1 MTIIEASKYIRHK
14 LKDLYPLQEIDA
26 FTGIIF
32 NHVINYKRLDI
43 HLNAQTS
50 ILPDHQLQIY
60 DIIHQLESYRP
71 IQYILGTTEFY
82 GLNFMVNK
90 SVLIPR
96 PETEE
101 LVDWII
107 NDYKGL
113 SPKIIDIG
121 TGSGCIPVSLAKN
134 LPGSLITGV
143 DISLEALEVAK
154 ENALLNDVQVK
165 FLPLDILGNHFP
177 EFSLFNVIVSNPPYV
192 TVHQKD
198 RMNSNVL
205 DFEPHLALFVPEI
218 DPLIFYKAI
227 ALFANKYLLEN
238 GNLYFEINEELFQET
253 SDAIKELGFTTELRK
268 DIHGRYRMLKAKRI

>member
-1 MTIIEASKYIRHK
+1 MTIVEASKYIRHK

-26 FTGIIF
+26 FIKIIF
-32 NHVINYKRLDI
+32 NHLLNYKQLEI
-43 HLNAQTS
+43 HLNAQNS
-50 ILPDHQLQIY
+50 ILPNHQLQIY
-60 DIIHQLESYRP
+60 DIINQLESSRP
-71 IQYILGTTEFY
+71 IQYILGSTEFY

-101 LVDWII
+101 LVEWII

-113 SPKIIDIG
+113 TPKIIDIG

-134 LPGSLITGV
+134 LPGSLVTGV
-143 DISLEALEVAK
+143 DISLEALEVAQ

-165 FLPLDILGNHFP
+165 FLSLDILDNHFP
-177 EFSLFNVIVSNPPYV
+177 EFGPFNVIVSNPPYV
-192 TVHQKD
+192 TEQQKD
-198 RMNSNVL
+198 RMDRNVL

-227 ALFANKYLLEN
+227 ASFANKYLSED

-253 SDAIKELGFTTELRK
+253 SDAIKELGFATELRK
-268 DIHGRYRMLKAKRI
+268 DIHERYRMLKVKRI

>member
-14 LKDLYPLQEIDA
+14 LKDLYPIQEIDA
-26 FTGIIF
+26 FTAIIF
-32 NHVINYKRLDI
+32 NHVLNYKRLEI

-60 DIIHQLESYRP
+60 DIINQLESYRP
-71 IQYILGTTEFY
+71 IQYILGSTEFY
-82 GLNFMVNK
+82 GLNFMVNR

-101 LVDWII
+101 LVEWII

-113 SPKIIDIG
+113 TPKIIDIG
-121 TGSGCIPVSLAKN
+121 TGSGCISVSLAKN
-134 LPGSLITGV
+134 LSGSLVTGV
-143 DISLEALEVAK
+143 DISLEALEVAT

-165 FLPLDILGNHFP
+165 FLSLDILGNHFP

-227 ALFANKYLLEN
+227 ALFANKYLLED

-253 SDAIKELGFTTELRK
+253 SDAIEELGFKTELRK